1 MPRAGVPRSE
11 FRSALVAI
19 EVNNA
24 TFYYPDGTLVIDELS
39 FRVPTASVTALVGP
53 NGVGKTTMLG
63 LIAGDLPLDEGTIR
77 SDTEIAYMRQNPG
90 FDDPATATVI
100 DALAL
105 SLPRELR
112 PVHRKLREMYGLN
125 DGTAATGIAIAE
137 ALDAWQALG
146 GYEEEATWDQVTRAV
161 LDQGL
166 EVAGERR
173 LRELSGGERKGIIL
187 RSFLASS
194 VPTLILD
201 EPDNFLDMNAKSW
214 LEQSLKDSPK
224 TILLVS
230 HDRTLL
236 TKAVD
241 RMIVLEHN
249 GNWVHGGNYG
259 TFREERRLRNERL
272 AKDADAW
279 KNEER
284 RLYRLYKLM
293 KNRAGISEALAS
305 RADAAQTRWERFR
318 DAGPPQ
324 LPPPEREIVPKFVGS
339 RAGNEA
345 IRITRLEV
353 ADLVL
358 PFNLTVYNGDRVA
371 LLGENGVGK
380 STFLRSI
387 RSRDLA
393 EEGVL
398 RFGPNAK
405 LGFFS
410 QDVDIPFAERELLDI
425 VKTRFPNPEQARA
438 ALGRYGLAD
447 RTRHRVSELSG
458 GQKARVQLLLL
469 ERDDPNVLLLDEPT
483 DNLDL
488 ESIQVIEE
496 VLVDLDATQ
505 VAITHDGWFTRVF
518 NRFIIFDKDGLV
530 GEVPERLRALHIA
543 GGRGFS
549 LVDEPD
555 VKILTEV

>member
-1 MPRAGVPRSE
+1 
-11 FRSALVAI
+11 VAI

-24 TFYYPDGTLVIDELS
+24 IFYYPDGTLVVDDVS
-39 FRVPTASVTALVGP
+39 FKVPTGSVTALVGP

-90 FDDPATATVI
+90 FDDPSTATVF

-105 SLPRELR
+105 SLPRELK
-112 PVHRKLREMYGLN
+112 PVHRRLRDLYRRG
-125 DGTAATGIAIAE
+125 DGAADTGIAIAE
-137 ALDAWQALG
+137 GLEVWQALG
-146 GYEEEATWDQVTRAV
+146 GYAEEAMWDQVTRAV

-166 EVAGERR
+166 EEAGERL

-187 RSFLASS
+187 RSFLASG

-201 EPDNFLDMNAKSW
+201 EPDNFLDMYSKAW
-214 LEQSLKDSPK
+214 LEQALKDSTK
-224 TILLVS
+224 TILVVS

-241 RMIVLEHN
+241 RMVVLEHN
-249 GNWVHGGNYG
+249 GHWVHGANYG
-259 TFREERRLRNERL
+259 TFREQRRLRNERL
-272 AKDADAW
+272 AKDVDAW
-279 KNEER
+279 KAEER
-284 RLYRLYKLM
+284 RLYRFYKTM
-293 KNRAGISEALAS
+293 KNRAGASEALAS

-324 LPPPEREIVPKFVGS
+324 LPPPEREIVPRFIGS

-345 IRITRLEV
+345 IRISGLEV
-353 ADLVL
+353 EGLVL
-358 PFNLTVYNGDRVA
+358 PFDLTIYNGDRVA

-380 STFLRSI
+380 STFLRSL
-387 RSRDLA
+387 RDPVLIDT
-393 EEGVL
+393 GKL

-405 LGFFS
+405 VGFFS
-410 QDVDIPFAERELLDI
+410 QDVDIPDVGHELLDI
-425 VKTRFPNPEQARA
+425 VKLRFPNPEQARA

-447 RTRHRVSELSG
+447 RTRHKISELSG

-518 NRFIIFDKDGLV
+518 NRFIVFDRDGLV
-530 GEVPERLRALHIA
+530 GEVSERLRALHIV

-549 LVDEPD
+549 LLEEPG
-555 VKILTEV
+555 VNILTEM